1 MSLLIIGL
9 ISSFFLGAALASFV
23 HCWAHRLYSGEG
35 FRRRSYCP
43 SCRHQLSWLNNL
55 PIFSYLRLKGR
66 CAYCCQPIAKDYL
79 ISELAGGLLLAS
91 ATAVAWLNLGG
102 ETNFWLATETGY
114 FWLILVQALIG
125 FILLMLVFW
134 SDYWWM
140 SIFVSPLLIGAV
152 IVSGLNLLAGQTWQS
167 LIGGILFGG
176 LFFAAQFWLSKGRWL
191 GEGDIY
197 LGLFLGSW
205 LGWPLIIPA
214 IFIAYLVGAIVGLGL
229 LVVGLKKRQS
239 QLPLGVFLA
248 PSGWLI
254 FLFGQSWWQAYLHW
268 LGW

>member
-23 HCWAHRLYSGEG
+23 HCWAQRLYSGQG
-35 FRRRSYCP
+35 FKQPSHCP
-43 SCRHQLSWLNNL
+43 SCQHRLSWLNNI
-55 PIFSYLRLKGR
+55 PVFSYLRLRGR
-66 CAYCCQPIAKDYL
+66 CAYCCKPIPKNYL
-79 ISELAGGLLLAS
+79 ISELAGGLLLAI
-91 ATAVAWLNLGG
+91 ATLISWFNLGS
-102 ETNFWLATETGY
+102 EAKFWLATETGH
-114 FWLILVQALIG
+114 FWLILAQALIG
-125 FILLMLVFW
+125 FIILMLVFW

-140 SIFVSPLLIGAV
+140 VIFVSPLLVGTV
-152 IVSGLNLLAGQTWQS
+152 IVAGLNLLAGQTWQS
-167 LIGGILFGG
+167 LVGGVLFGG
-176 LFFAAQFWLSKGRWL
+176 LFFALQFWLSKGRWL

-197 LGLFLGSW
+197 VGLFLGAW

-214 IFIAYLVGAIVGLGL
+214 IFIAYFLGAVVGIGL
-229 LVVGLKKRQS
+229 LVLGGKNRKS

-254 FLFGQSWWQAYLHW
+254 FLCGQSWWQAYLHW

>member
-9 ISSFFLGAALASFV
+9 ISSFFLGSALASFV
-23 HCWAHRLYSGEG
+23 HCWAHRLYSGQG

-66 CAYCCQPIAKDYL
+66 CAYCHQPIAKDYL
-79 ISELAGGLLLAS
+79 ISELAGGLLLAT
-91 ATAVAWLNLGG
+91 AMAVAWLNLGG
-102 ETNFWLATETGY
+102 EANFWLAMGTSR
-114 FWLILVQALIG
+114 FWLILAQALIG
-125 FILLMLVFW
+125 FIVLMLVFW

-140 SIFVSPLLIGAV
+140 SIFVSPLLIGAAV
-152 IVSGLNLLAGQTWQS
+152 VAGLSLLAGRSWQS
-167 LIGGILFGG
+167 LAGGVLFGG
-176 LFFAAQFWLSKGRWL
+176 LFFVLQFWLSKGHWL

-197 LGLFLGSW
+197 LGLFLGAW
-205 LGWPLIIPA
+205 LGWPLIMPA
-214 IFIAYLVGAIVGLGL
+214 IFIAYLMGAIIGLGL
-229 LVVGLKKRQS
+229 LVSGQKSRKS

-254 FLFGQSWWQAYLHW
+254 FLYGPQLWQTYLNW
-268 LGW
+268 LGY

>member
-1 MSLLIIGL
+1 MTLLIIGL

-23 HCWAHRLYSGEG
+23 HCWAHRLYNGEG
-35 FRRRSYCP
+35 FKRRSYCP
-43 SCRHQLSWLNNL
+43 NCQHPISWFNNL
-55 PIFSYLRLKGR
+55 PIFSYWRLKGR
-66 CAYCCQPIAKDYL
+66 CAYCHQPIAKDYL
-79 ISELAGGLLLAS
+79 ISELVGGLLLAS
-91 ATAVAWLNLGG
+91 ATAIVWFNLGG
-102 ETNFWLATETGY
+102 EANFWLAARTSH
-114 FWLILVQALIG
+114 FWLTLVQALIG

-140 SIFVSPLLIGAV
+140 SIFVNPLLIGAV
-152 IVSGLNLLAGQTWQS
+152 IAAGLNLLAGQTWQS
-167 LIGGILFGG
+167 LVGGILFGG
-176 LFFAAQFWLSKGRWL
+176 LFFALQFWLSKGRWL

-205 LGWPLIIPA
+205 LGWPLIIPV
-214 IFIAYLVGAIVGLGL
+214 IFIAYVVGAIIGLIL
-229 LVVGLKKRQS
+229 LVVGLKRRQS

-248 PSGWLI
+248 PSGWLV